1 MDTLGR
7 HLIGEFYGCDHT
19 LLNDPTTVEQA
30 ICDAAHAV
38 GATVLHVQAH
48 RFAPQG
54 VTATVIIAE
63 SHLSIHTWPEH
74 GYAAADIFTCG
85 GLDPAPGFRL
95 LQQRLRAETTRVQV
109 IVRGTDEHISRA
121 GDLMP
126 DDVVVLSSL
135 APLEHAPTLGT
146 SS

>member
-7 HLIGEFYGCDHT
+7 HLIGEFYGCDHA
-19 LLNDPTTVEQA
+19 LLDDVDA
-30 ICDAAHAV
+30 IERSIRAAAEAV
-38 GATVLHVQAH
+38 GATILHARAH

-85 GLDPAPGFRL
+85 GLDPVPGFRL
-95 LQQRLRAETTRVQV
+95 LQRELGAKNTRVQV
-109 IVRGTDEHISRA
+109 ILRGTDEHVAHA
-121 GDLMP
+121 GDLVP
-126 DDVVVLSSL
+126 EDVMVLSRL
-135 APLEHAPTLGT
+135 APLEQVARLG
-146 SS
+146 SES

>member
-7 HLIGEFYGCDHT
+7 HLIGEFYGCNHA
-19 LLNDPTTVEQA
+19 LLNDVAAIEQVIRHTA
-30 ICDAAHAV
+30 EAV
-38 GATVLHVQAH
+38 GATILHVQAH

-85 GLDPAPGFRL
+85 ELDPTPGFRH
-95 LQQRLRAETTRVQV
+95 LQRALEAQSSRVQV
-109 IVRGTDEHISRA
+109 IVRGTDAHVSRA
-121 GDLMP
+121 GDLLP
-126 DDVVVLSSL
+126 DDVLVLSQM
-135 APLEHAPTLGT
+135 APLEPLPPTEE
-146 SS
+146 S

>member
-7 HLIGEFYGCDHT
+7 HLIGEFYGCDHA
-19 LLNDPTTVEQA
+19 LLNDVDAIRRTIQA
-30 ICDAAHAV
+30 TAEAV
-38 GATVLHVQAH
+38 GATILHVQAH

-85 GLDPAPGFRL
+85 TLDPVPGFRR
-95 LQQRLRAETTRVQV
+95 LQQELGAQSTRVQV
-109 IVRGTDEHISRA
+109 IVRGTDAHVERA
-121 GDLMP
+121 GDLLP
-126 DDVVVLSSL
+126 DDVLLLSEV
-135 APLEHAPTLGT
+135 APLEALTPTDDP
-146 SS
+146 